1 MTQLGEGVEDDVI
14 GKLGDLLHVLVG
26 EGRGVDVSLAAE
38 ILFAESGLKKAAG
51 AGAGEKGLEGLG
63 GLGHGEALEG
73 PKDLAVRFFLDFPE
87 ELAVSYEVG
96 FRDDE
101 NRSLQF
107 RKIF

>member
-26 EGRGVDVSLAAE
+26 EGRGEDVSLAAE
-38 ILFAESGLKKAAG
+38 ILLAESGFEKAAG
-51 AGAGEKGLEGLG
+51 AGAVKIGLERLG
-63 GLGHGEALEG
+63 SLGHGEALES
-73 PKDLAVRFFLDFPE
+73 PEDLAVRFLPDFLE
-87 ELAVSYEVG
+87 ELAVSYEIG

-101 NRSLQF
+101 SRSLQF